1 MSKIQFVQTTPDEL
15 ENLIKGSVRDELEKI
30 KSNLSNTSEQEKILT
45 RSEAAR
51 LLDIDPSSLWRWTK
65 KGKIKAFGIENRVYY
80 YLSDI
85 NKALIPIN

>member
-15 ENLIKGSVRDELEKI
+15 ENLIKESVKDVLEKI
-30 KSNLSNTSEQEKILT
+30 ESNLANTSEQEKILT
-45 RSEAAR
+45 RSETAR

-85 NKALIPIN
+85 NKALSPIN

>member
-15 ENLIKGSVRDELEKI
+15 ENLIKESVRDELEKI

-45 RSEAAR
+45 RSETAR

>member
-15 ENLIKGSVRDELEKI
+15 ENLIKESVKDVIEKM

-45 RSEAAR
+45 RSETAR

>member
-15 ENLIKGSVRDELEKI
+15 ENLIKESVKDVIEKI
-30 KSNLSNTSEQEKILT
+30 ESNLANTSEQEKILT
-45 RSEAAR
+45 RSEAAK
-51 LLDIDPSSLWRWTK
+51 LLDINPSSLWRWTK

>member
-15 ENLIKGSVRDELEKI
+15 ENLIKESVRDELEKM
-30 KSNLSNTSEQEKILT
+30 KSNLSSTSEQEKILT
-45 RSEAAR
+45 RSETAR

>member
-15 ENLIKGSVRDELEKI
+15 ENLIKESVRDELEKM

-45 RSEAAR
+45 RSETAK

>member
-15 ENLIKGSVRDELEKI
+15 ENLIKESVRDELEKM

-45 RSEAAR
+45 RSETAR

>member
-15 ENLIKGSVRDELEKI
+15 ENLIKESVRGELEKM

-45 RSEAAR
+45 RSETAR

>member
-15 ENLIKGSVRDELEKI
+15 ENLIKESVRGELEKM
-30 KSNLSNTSEQEKILT
+30 KSNLSNASEQEKILT
-45 RSEAAR
+45 RSEAAK
-51 LLDIDPSSLWRWTK
+51 LLDIDLSSLWRWTK
-65 KGKIKAFGIENRVYY
+65 NGKIKAFGIENRVYY